1 MWTSRLIFRRVSSF
15 SFRISVSDLA
25 RGYYRSL
32 NNRLSMK
39 LPENCVQ
46 RHFECAVI
54 PSVSSV
60 GRRKTLALMATVGY
74 LWTHYLNS
82 TPTKCLVNSYR
93 EEEEINT
100 ENLRPLEVKDRHV

>member
-1 MWTSRLIFRRVSSF
+1 MWTNGFIFRRVSSF

-32 NNRLSMK
+32 NNRLSMT

-46 RHFECAVI
+46 RPLECQAV

-60 GRRKTLALMATVGY
+60 GRRTILALIATAGY
-74 LWTHYLNS
+74 VWTHHLTS
-82 TPTKCLVNSYR
+82 TPAKCLMNNSR
-93 EEEEINT
+93 EDENVNT
-100 ENLRPLEVKDRHV
+100 EHLRPLEVKDDHL